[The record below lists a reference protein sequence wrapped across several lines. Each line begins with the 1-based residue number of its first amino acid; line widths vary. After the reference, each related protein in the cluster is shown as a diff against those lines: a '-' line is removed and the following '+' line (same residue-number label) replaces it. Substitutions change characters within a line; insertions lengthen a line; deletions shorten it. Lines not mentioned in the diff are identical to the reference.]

1 MPKNQAHA
9 RAESCCGK
17 KACKHLPAFFSAVFH
32 RRLLFRHSALPCICL
47 RFAIL
52 RSFLRDLGSNIGKR
66 FMEARFQRRIKLRDD
81 LDFPA
86 AMLTVHL
93 SFFHVCAASGAF
105 HRRLLL
111 LSIQFF
117 ISMAIVIGPTPPGTG
132 VIAEATGNTLS

>member
-1 MPKNQAHA
+1 
-9 RAESCCGK
+9 
-17 KACKHLPAFFSAVFH
+17 
-32 RRLLFRHSALPCICL
+32 
-47 RFAIL
+47 
-52 RSFLRDLGSNIGKR
+52 
-66 FMEARFQRRIKLRDD
+66 MEARFQRRIKLRDD